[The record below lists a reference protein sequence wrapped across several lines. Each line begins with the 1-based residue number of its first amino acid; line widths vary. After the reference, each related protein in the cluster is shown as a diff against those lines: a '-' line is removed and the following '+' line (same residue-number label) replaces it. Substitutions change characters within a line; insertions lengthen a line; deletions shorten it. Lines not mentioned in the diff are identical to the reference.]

1 MIILF
6 SLKEYGMTRHND
18 KNHNMYKGPKDV
30 LHFYI
35 NLNNKFEKYQ
45 SLEEI
50 YLNEINTVFLYEI

>member
-1 MIILF
+1 
-6 SLKEYGMTRHND
+6 MTRHND